1 MKSNNRDVTIKKIVD
16 FIGEYSRTN
25 PGYDPQDLAASL
37 AGEFRINGKTAEQ
50 LALRI
55 AQEVNGDF
63 PLAALELNLTFNCNL
78 ACEYCFIH
86 NKQGGERM
94 TLTTAQKAIDILF
107 SNAGPSVNITFFGGE
122 PLLEFD
128 LIQAIVPYVMANAR
142 QLGKEVTWA
151 ITTNGTLVTE
161 EILQFFAQY
170 NIYLLLS
177 LDGGPET
184 HDRYRRT
191 KSGEGTWHKI
201 AALLPLIG
209 KYQGWIGARMT
220 VSTEAL
226 ASMEDDFAQLVDL
239 GINQFIIAPAQGAK
253 QWSKEQ
259 VEQYGASMLKLM
271 TSYRQLKQ
279 AGKNL
284 YIEEFEK
291 TEAAFT
297 GWGCQAGFSSLAV
310 APDGAVS
317 PCSKLLGL
325 TAEQGKC
332 IVGNVHSGL
341 KQELLAPFRR
351 PAPSQPLRCSQC
363 VCKCHGGCYAVNY
376 EQTGNHF
383 IPAEE
388 NCLFWQVQ
396 QELGKTKPNI

>member
-1 MKSNNRDVTIKKIVD
+1 
-16 FIGEYSRTN
+16 
-25 PGYDPQDLAASL
+25 
-37 AGEFRINGKTAEQ
+37 
-50 LALRI
+50 
-55 AQEVNGDF
+55 
-63 PLAALELNLTFNCNL
+63 
-78 ACEYCFIH
+78 
-86 NKQGGERM
+86 
-94 TLTTAQKAIDILF
+94 
-107 SNAGPSVNITFFGGE
+107 
-122 PLLEFD
+122 
-128 LIQAIVPYVMANAR
+128 
-142 QLGKEVTWA
+142 
-151 ITTNGTLVTE
+151 
-161 EILQFFAQY
+161 
-170 NIYLLLS
+170 
-177 LDGGPET
+177 
-184 HDRYRRT
+184 
-191 KSGEGTWHKI
+191 
-201 AALLPLIG
+201 
-209 KYQGWIGARMT
+209 MT

-226 ASMEDDFAQLVDL
+226 DSMEDDFAQLVDL

-253 QWSKEQ
+253 QWSKKQ

-310 APDGAVS
+310 APDGDVS

-363 VCKCHGGCYAVNY
+363 VCQCHGGCYAVNY

-396 QELGKTKPNI
+396 QELAKSKPNTSNQATGY